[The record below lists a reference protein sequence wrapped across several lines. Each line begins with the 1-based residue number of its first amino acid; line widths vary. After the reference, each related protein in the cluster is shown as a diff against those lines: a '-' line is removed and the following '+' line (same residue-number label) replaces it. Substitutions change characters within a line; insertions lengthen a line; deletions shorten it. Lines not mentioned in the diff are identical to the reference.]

1 MTSQD
6 SHLNR
11 DSFRKSD
18 IHFNFTCKSI
28 KDRQTY
34 TTEFTANV
42 QLRNI
47 FKPLSKVKERK
58 KIIIKKPQQP
68 ASQTILLNNKS
79 FEFLRILN

>member
-1 MTSQD
+1 MYD
-6 SHLNR
+6 GIANE
-11 DSFRKSD
+11 
-18 IHFNFTCKSI
+18 
-28 KDRQTY
+28 
-34 TTEFTANV
+34 TTQELCQEPNV